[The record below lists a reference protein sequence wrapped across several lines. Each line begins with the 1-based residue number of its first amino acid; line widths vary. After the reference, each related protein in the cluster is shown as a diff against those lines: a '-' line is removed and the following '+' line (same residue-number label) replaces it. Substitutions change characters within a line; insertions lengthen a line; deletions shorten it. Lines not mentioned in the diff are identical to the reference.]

1 MIRTLRRIEYY
12 CVAVLILGVCAAA
25 NARESLPQQAESRA
39 SAPKNI
45 ILLISDGCGFNH
57 VDAASL
63 YEHGK
68 TGVQV
73 YEQFPFRAAMS
84 TYCMKPNGSGG
95 FAPSGYD
102 PAAVWS
108 DPKHVLAGFT
118 DSAASATTMSTGQK
132 TYDGAIGLDPQRQ
145 PLVHAWQLAEQ
156 RGKATGIV
164 TSVQWSHATPAGFV
178 AHNVSRSNYAE
189 IAREMIMDSATD
201 VIMGCGHPAF
211 DANGIAI
218 KKPKTFKYVGGKE
231 VWTALVNGTAGGD
244 ADGDGKKDPWHL
256 VQTRDEFR
264 ALISGPTPKRVCG
277 VAQVHKT
284 LQQGRSGDV
293 EVPFATPLIE
303 SVPTLAEMSQAAL
316 NVLDED
322 PDGFCL
328 MVESGAVDWAGHDN
342 QLGRMV
348 EAQIAMNR
356 MVEAVVGW
364 VEQHSNWDETLV
376 IVTGDHETG
385 YLTVA
390 DSGLDQA
397 STGRS
402 IPDVS
407 LPLESNGPG
416 ELPKMQ
422 WNSGNHT
429 NSLIPI
435 YVKGA
440 GTELLRPLARKTDP
454 RRGAYLDNADIGRV
468 LTALLAPSRTPVDAE
483 Q

>member
-1 MIRTLRRIEYY
+1 MIGILWQRRHCGI
-12 CVAVLILGVCAAA
+12 AILTLGVSAAA
-25 NARESLPQQAESRA
+25 TARESLPHEAESELPVAR
-39 SAPKNI
+39 NI

-68 TGVQV
+68 TGGQV

-84 TYCMKPNGSGG
+84 THCMKPNGSGG
-95 FAPSGYD
+95 FASSGYNA
-102 PAAVWS
+102 AAVWS
-108 DPKHVLAGFT
+108 DPKHVLEGYT
-118 DSAASATTMSTGQK
+118 DSAASATTMSTGHK
-132 TYDGAIGLDPQRQ
+132 TYDGAIGVDTQRQ

-178 AHNVSRSNYAE
+178 AHNVSRNNYAE
-189 IAREMIMDSATD
+189 IAHEMIMDSATD

-211 DANGIAI
+211 DTDGVAV
-218 KKPKTFKYVGGKE
+218 KKPKAFKYVGGEELWK
-231 VWTALVNGTAGGD
+231 ALLHGTAGAD
-244 ADGDGKKDPWHL
+244 ADGDGQNDPWHL

-264 ALISGPTPKRVCG
+264 SLISGPTPKRVCG

-284 LQQGRSGDV
+284 LQQGRGGDV
-293 EVPFATPLIE
+293 DVPFATPLIK
-303 SVPTLAEMSQAAL
+303 SVPTLAEMTQAAL
-316 NVLDED
+316 NVLDDD

-328 MVESGAVDWAGHDN
+328 MVESGAVDWASHDS

-348 EAQIAMNR
+348 EAQLAMNR
-356 MVEAVVGW
+356 MVEAVVRW
-364 VEQHSNWDETLV
+364 VEEHSNWDETLV

-390 DSGLDQA
+390 ESGLKRLW
-397 STGRS
+397 SRRS

-407 LPLESNGPG
+407 LPLKNNGPG
-416 ELPKMQ
+416 RLPGMQ

-435 YVKGA
+435 YAKGA
-440 GTELLRPLARKTDP
+440 GMHLLHSLARKTDP

-468 LTALLAPSRTPVDAE
+468 LTAVLKPSATSADAVE
-483 Q
+483 